1 MGNPASRG
9 DRAGTTGVMTAVSPP
24 SPPSL
29 EHPVIIQPAL
39 AGAARS
45 GEIVAELRGIRKT
58 YYKPDGSVM
67 VEALRGV
74 DIAIPRGQY
83 VAIMGASGSGKSTLM
98 NILGCLD
105 RPTTGDYLLDGQNVA
120 TMSDEDLS
128 AFRGRKIGFVFQAF
142 NLIPELTIE
151 ENVEVPLFYQ
161 GIKLRE
167 RRQRACETLNM
178 VGLGNRLGHRPSEL
192 SGGQQQ
198 RVAIA
203 RALVTRPVV
212 LMADEPT
219 GNLDSATGEAIL
231 RVIEDLHQGGMTIVM
246 VTHDDRIATRCERVI
261 RLKDG
266 VVESDRLVEKTAGG
280 GA

>member
-1 MGNPASRG
+1 MAS
-9 DRAGTTGVMTAVSPP
+9 MTATQSAGRSDPARTESGGRWGPP
-24 SPPSL
+24 
-29 EHPVIIQPAL
+29 
-39 AGAARS
+39 
-45 GEIVAELRGIRKT
+45 VAELRGVRKT

-74 DIAIPRGQY
+74 DLVIPRGQY

-98 NILGCLD
+98 NTLGCLD
-105 RPTTGDYLLDGQNVA
+105 RPTAGEYFLDGQNVA
-120 TMSDEDLS
+120 TMSDEELS

-161 GIKLRE
+161 GVRVKE
-167 RRQRACETLNM
+167 RRQRACETLKL

-203 RALVTRPVV
+203 RALVTNPVV

-231 RVIEDLHQGGMTIVM
+231 QVIEDLHRGGMTIVM
-246 VTHDDRIATRCERVI
+246 VTHDDRIATRCERVV

-266 VVESDRLVEKTAGG
+266 VVEGDRVN
-280 GA
+280 